1 MYDPFG
7 SPESPRKLTSRKPSI
22 HSEGVN
28 RIYPDH
34 AITLQKAGLAPPNF
48 PKMRDL

>member
-1 MYDPFG
+1 MTPSG
-7 SPESPRKLTSRKPSI
+7 VLNRLAKLTPRKPSI

-34 AITLQKAGLAPPNF
+34 AIALRKASLAPPNF